1 MRARLFV
8 VLAAGLLVGAHDKAG
23 TKDQDR
29 IQGTWAIASA
39 QRGGKPVD
47 LAAEGHIPKEFAF
60 DGEKVTMRPGEN
72 AHEGTFKEDA
82 ERKVRAAYRL
92 EGDTLTLC
100 VAEANMQELASK
112 DGTRL
117 VVAVFKRA
125 KK

>member
-8 VLAAGLLVGAHDKAG
+8 VLAAGLLVGADERGAKE
-23 TKDQDR
+23 DQDR

-47 LAAEGHIPKEFAF
+47 VAAEGHIPREFVF
-60 DGEKVTMRPGEN
+60 DEEKATMRAWEN
-72 AHEGTFKEDA
+72 SHEGTSKEDA

-112 DGTRL
+112 DGTQL
-117 VVAVFKRA
+117 VVVVFKRDT
-125 KK
+125 K

>member
-8 VLAAGLLVGAHDKAG
+8 VLAAGLLVAAEERGAKE
-23 TKDQDR
+23 DQDR

-82 ERKVRAAYRL
+82 ER
-92 EGDTLTLC
+92 
-100 VAEANMQELASK
+100 
-112 DGTRL
+112 
-117 VVAVFKRA
+117 
-125 KK
+125 